1 MHPTD
6 PSPITDS
13 LPPDSA
19 LEPSPPHPP
28 AGHGLRRW
36 QPAIDRHQP
45 AWPLHDTA
53 AAHALEAHAAAQLPP
68 HTLMQRAGLG
78 VARLALALAPHAR
91 TVWIMA
97 GPGNNGGDGF
107 EAALHLARA
116 GKQVR
121 LTWLGSAERLPPDAA
136 ASLARA
142 RAAGIEPVTSLN
154 VPPLGSDDL
163 IIDALL
169 GRGLT
174 RAAGGE
180 LAEAIRLAN
189 QQPASRLTVD
199 LPSGLPADSGALA
212 PDAPCIQ
219 AHWTLALLSVAPG
232 LFTADGRDH
241 AGSVW
246 WDDLCVD
253 VTTLAPAAWL
263 GSPGAWMDAWPP
275 RRHARHKGSFGD
287 VWVVG
292 GARSMGGAAL
302 LAGRAALHAGAGRV
316 YVHRLDPA
324 ADALDPLHPELMLAE
339 LPQAGTGAGP
349 DYPAPADPLA
359 QATVVAGCGGGQAIR
374 AALPELLAHAGR
386 LLLDAD
392 ALNAIA
398 ADAALQ
404 QALQARRSRCLAS
417 VLTPHPLEAA
427 RLLGST
433 LSAVQADRL
442 AAAQQLAERFGAV
455 VVLKGSGSVLAAPA
469 QTAWIN
475 PSGNAALAT
484 PGSGD
489 VLAGWLGGLWSQLPR
504 GDSPSRHASE
514 AAAAWL
520 ATRAAVWS
528 HGRVADIASPQAEA
542 FPAGALAERL
552 RGFGPVG
559 PLG

>member
-1 MHPTD
+1 MQPTT
-6 PSPITDS
+6 ST
-13 LPPDSA
+13 PPPESV
-19 LEPSPPHPP
+19 PQPGP
-28 AGHGLRRW
+28 AGASRRPRPW

-45 AWPLHDTA
+45 AWPLHATPA
-53 AAHALEAHAAAQLPP
+53 ARALEAHAAAQLPP
-68 HTLMQRAGLG
+68 HTLMQRAGLA

-91 TVWIMA
+91 TVWILA

-116 GKQVR
+116 GKLVR
-121 LTWLGSAERLPPDAA
+121 LTWLGSADRLPPDAA

-142 RAAGIEPVTSLN
+142 RAAGIEPTTTLAA
-154 VPPLGSDDL
+154 PPLDHDDL

-174 RAAGGE
+174 RPAGGP

-189 QQPASRLTVD
+189 QQPAPRLAVD

-212 PDAPCIQ
+212 HDAPCVQ
-219 AHWTLALLSVAPG
+219 ARWTLALLSVAPG

-246 WDDLCVD
+246 WDDLGVA
-253 VTTLAPAAWL
+253 VTAQAPAAWL
-263 GSPGAWMDAWPP
+263 GSPGAWIDAWPP

-339 LPQAGTGAGP
+339 LPPST
-349 DYPAPADPLA
+349 PADPLA

-374 AALPELLAHAGR
+374 AALPALLARAGR

-392 ALNAIA
+392 ALNAVA

-404 QALQARRSRCLAS
+404 QTLQARRCRGLAS

-433 LSAVQADRL
+433 VGAVQADRL
-442 AAAQQLAERFGAV
+442 AAAQQLADRFGAV
-455 VVLKGSGSVLAAPA
+455 IVLKGSGSVLAAPA

-504 GDSPSRHASE
+504 DGNPAAAASE

-520 ATRAAVWS
+520 ATRAATWS
-528 HGRVADIASPQAEA
+528 HGRAAELASPQAEA
-542 FPAGALAERL
+542 LPAGALAECL
-552 RGFGPVG
+552 RGFGPAG